1 MLADYNNYLTHI
13 DYEALWGFSVELAAK
28 WEPQSLI
35 VFDRS
40 VIHSSCHFANKELQ
54 NKLFLTIALAFS
66 FVLVAQENA
75 DGEPTTIQG
84 LLQLVEEGRTS
95 EQTVNAQREADF
107 LANKNQQAA
116 KLARE
121 KRELAR
127 QEKIADELETEYKKN
142 DAILVVKE
150 AAYKKELGS
159 LVELFGHLQSSA
171 GEAAVQFSGSLTSP
185 QFGLER
191 VNFLNDLT
199 SKMSETTELPTI
211 REIEGLWYE
220 LQREMVA
227 SGQVVS
233 FDTTVVDVDGES
245 STCKVT
251 RVGLFNA
258 VCDGKYLEY
267 VSATGQFA
275 FLPRQPAGRYTKTAK
290 SVGNAEVGEQ
300 VRFGIDPTGPTGGS
314 LLANLIQTP
323 SIMERAQQGRE
334 VGYAIIFVGLIAV
347 IFAFY
352 KLYSLYMISTAV
364 KKQANNKALDAANPL
379 GRVLKVG
386 QDHFNKDIDTLEL
399 KLAEAIMAERPAIER
414 WIGAVRIISVV
425 APLAG
430 LLGTVTGM
438 IVTFQMITLYGTG
451 DPKLMAGGISQALV
465 TTVLGLLV
473 AIPTTLLHSFTASSA
488 KGIISVLEEQSTGIL
503 AERAEG
509 S

>member
-1 MLADYNNYLTHI
+1 MKKYLSI
-13 DYEALWGFSVELAAK
+13 L
-28 WEPQSLI
+28 
-35 VFDRS
+35 
-40 VIHSSCHFANKELQ
+40 
-54 NKLFLTIALAFS
+54 
-66 FVLVAQENA
+66 FVLSLTFNTFIVAQESEGDEA
-75 DGEPTTIQG
+75 EISTVEA
-84 LLQLVEEGRTS
+84 LLQLVKEGKTKEQS
-95 EQTVNAQREADF
+95 ENADREAKF
-107 LANKNQQAA
+107 MANKNEQAA
-116 KLARE
+116 ILAAE

-127 QEKIADELETEYKKN
+127 QERIADQLEAEYKKN
-142 DAILVVKE
+142 EEILRVKE
-150 AAYKKELGS
+150 EAYQKELGS

-185 QFGLER
+185 QYGLER
-191 VNFLNDLT
+191 VDFLNELT

-233 FDTTVVDVDGES
+233 FDTTVIDVDGES
-245 STCKVT
+245 STCNVT

-267 VSATGQFA
+267 VAATGQYA
-275 FLPRQPAGRYTKTAK
+275 FLPRQPAGRFTKTAK
-290 SVGNAEVGEQ
+290 SVGNADAGEQ
-300 VRFGIDPTGPTGGS
+300 VRFGVDPTGPTGGS

-323 SIMERAQQGRE
+323 SLAERAAQGRE
-334 VGYAIIFVGLIAV
+334 VGYAIIFVGLIG
-347 IFAFY
+347 IGLAFW
-352 KLYSLYMISTAV
+352 KLWSLYVLGKAV
-364 KKQANNKALDAANPL
+364 RAQAGSKTLDVRNPL

-386 QDHFNKDIDTLEL
+386 EENFKKDIDTLEL
-399 KLAEAIMAERPAIER
+399 KLAEAIMAERPSIER
-414 WIGAVRIISVV
+414 GIGAVRIISVV

>member
-1 MLADYNNYLTHI
+1 MKKYLSILFVLSLTLNNFIFAQESGDEETEI
-13 DYEALWGFSVELAAK
+13 SSVEALLMLVKEGKTKE
-28 WEPQSLI
+28 QS
-35 VFDRS
+35 
-40 VIHSSCHFANKELQ
+40 
-54 NKLFLTIALAFS
+54 
-66 FVLVAQENA
+66 ENA
-75 DGEPTTIQG
+75 D
-84 LLQLVEEGRTS
+84 
-95 EQTVNAQREADF
+95 REAKF
-107 LANKNQQAA
+107 MANKNKQAEI
-116 KLARE
+116 LAAE

-127 QEKIADELETEYKKN
+127 QERIADQLEAEYKKN
-142 DAILVVKE
+142 EAILRVKE
-150 AAYKKELGS
+150 EAYQKELGS

-171 GEAAVQFSGSLTSP
+171 GEAAVQFSGSLSSP
-185 QFGLER
+185 QYGLER
-191 VNFLNDLT
+191 VDFLNDLT

-233 FDTTVVDVDGES
+233 FETTVVDVDGES
-245 STCKVT
+245 STCNVT

-267 VSATGQFA
+267 ISATGQYA

-290 SVGNAEVGEQ
+290 KVGNADPGEQ
-300 VRFGIDPTGPTGGS
+300 VKFGVDPTGPTGGS

-323 SIMERAQQGRE
+323 SLAERAAQGRE
-334 VGYAIIFVGLIAV
+334 VGYAIIFVGLIG
-347 IFAFY
+347 IGLAFW
-352 KLYSLYMISTAV
+352 KLWSLYVLGKAV
-364 KKQANNKALDAANPL
+364 RAQAGSKTLDVRNPL

-386 QDHFNKDIDTLEL
+386 EDNFKKDIDTLEL
-399 KLAEAIMAERPAIER
+399 KLAEAIMAERPSIEKG
-414 WIGAVRIISVV
+414 IGAVRIISVV

>member
-1 MLADYNNYLTHI
+1 MKKYLSI
-13 DYEALWGFSVELAAK
+13 L
-28 WEPQSLI
+28 
-35 VFDRS
+35 
-40 VIHSSCHFANKELQ
+40 
-54 NKLFLTIALAFS
+54 
-66 FVLVAQENA
+66 FVLSLTLNTFVVAQESEGDEA
-75 DGEPTTIQG
+75 EISTVEA
-84 LLQLVEEGRTS
+84 LLQLVKEGKTKEQS
-95 EQTVNAQREADF
+95 ENADREAKF
-107 LANKNQQAA
+107 MANKNEQAA
-116 KLARE
+116 ILAAE

-127 QEKIADELETEYKKN
+127 QERIADQLEAEYKKN
-142 DAILVVKE
+142 EEILRVKE
-150 AAYKKELGS
+150 EAYQKELGS

-185 QFGLER
+185 QYGLDR
-191 VNFLNDLT
+191 VDFLNELT

-233 FDTTVVDVDGES
+233 FDTTVIDVDGES
-245 STCKVT
+245 STCNVT

-267 VSATGQFA
+267 VAATGQYA
-275 FLPRQPAGRYTKTAK
+275 FLPRQPAGRFTKTAK
-290 SVGNAEVGEQ
+290 SVGNADAGEQ
-300 VRFGIDPTGPTGGS
+300 VRFGVDPTGPTGGS

-323 SIMERAQQGRE
+323 SLAERAAQGRE
-334 VGYAIIFVGLIAV
+334 VGYAIIFVGLIG
-347 IFAFY
+347 IGLAFW
-352 KLYSLYMISTAV
+352 KLWSLYVLGKAV
-364 KKQANNKALDAANPL
+364 RTQAGSKTLDVRNPL

-386 QDHFNKDIDTLEL
+386 EENFNKDIDTLEL
-399 KLAEAIMAERPAIER
+399 KLAEAIMAERPSIER
-414 WIGAVRIISVV
+414 GIGAVRIISVV

>member
-1 MLADYNNYLTHI
+1 MKKCLSILFVLSLTFNSFVFAQ
-13 DYEALWGFSVELAAK
+13 DAEEETPEVSTVEALLMLVKEGKTQE
-28 WEPQSLI
+28 QS
-35 VFDRS
+35 
-40 VIHSSCHFANKELQ
+40 
-54 NKLFLTIALAFS
+54 
-66 FVLVAQENA
+66 EN
-75 DGEPTTIQG
+75 
-84 LLQLVEEGRTS
+84 S
-95 EQTVNAQREADF
+95 QREAKF
-107 LANKNQQAA
+107 LANKNKQAET
-116 KLARE
+116 LAAE

-127 QEKIADELETEYKKN
+127 QERIADQLEAEYKKN
-142 DAILVVKE
+142 EEILRVKE
-150 AAYKKELGS
+150 EAYQKELGS

-275 FLPRQPAGRYTKTAK
+275 FLPRQPVGRFTKTAK
-290 SVGNAEVGEQ
+290 KVGNADPGDQ
-300 VRFGIDPTGPTGGS
+300 VKFGIDPTGPTGGS

-323 SIMERAQQGRE
+323 SLAERAAQGRE
-334 VGYAIIFVGLIAV
+334 VGYAIIFVGLIG
-347 IFAFY
+347 IGIAFW
-352 KLYSLYMISTAV
+352 KLWSLFVLGKAV
-364 KKQANNKALDAANPL
+364 KAQSGSKTLDVRNPL

-386 QDHFNKDIDTLEL
+386 EENFKKDIDTLEL
-399 KLAEAIMAERPAIER
+399 KLAEAIMAERPSIER
-414 WIGAVRIISVV
+414 GIGAVRIISVV

>member
-1 MLADYNNYLTHI
+1 MKKYLSILFVLSLTFNSFVFAQ
-13 DYEALWGFSVELAAK
+13 DAEEETPEVSTVEALLMLVKEGKTQE
-28 WEPQSLI
+28 QS
-35 VFDRS
+35 
-40 VIHSSCHFANKELQ
+40 
-54 NKLFLTIALAFS
+54 
-66 FVLVAQENA
+66 EN
-75 DGEPTTIQG
+75 
-84 LLQLVEEGRTS
+84 S
-95 EQTVNAQREADF
+95 QREAKF
-107 LANKNQQAA
+107 LANKNKQAET
-116 KLARE
+116 LAAE

-127 QEKIADELETEYKKN
+127 QERIADQLEAEYKKN
-142 DAILVVKE
+142 EEILRVKE
-150 AAYKKELGS
+150 EAYQKELGS

-191 VNFLNDLT
+191 VDFLNDLT

-275 FLPRQPAGRYTKTAK
+275 FLPRQPVGRFTKTAK
-290 SVGNAEVGEQ
+290 KVGNADAGDQ
-300 VRFGIDPTGPTGGS
+300 VKFGIDPTGPTGGS

-323 SIMERAQQGRE
+323 SLAERAAQGRE
-334 VGYAIIFVGLIAV
+334 VGYAIIFVGLIG
-347 IFAFY
+347 IGIAFW
-352 KLYSLYMISTAV
+352 KLWSLFVLGKAV
-364 KKQANNKALDAANPL
+364 KAQSGSKTLDVRNPL

-386 QDHFNKDIDTLEL
+386 EENFKKDIDTLEL
-399 KLAEAIMAERPAIER
+399 KLAEAIMAERPSIER
-414 WIGAVRIISVV
+414 GIGAVRIISVV

>member
-1 MLADYNNYLTHI
+1 MKKYLPILFVLTFTLNSFVFAQ
-13 DYEALWGFSVELAAK
+13 DAEEETPEVTTVEALLMLVKEGKTKE
-28 WEPQSLI
+28 QS
-35 VFDRS
+35 
-40 VIHSSCHFANKELQ
+40 
-54 NKLFLTIALAFS
+54 
-66 FVLVAQENA
+66 EN
-75 DGEPTTIQG
+75 
-84 LLQLVEEGRTS
+84 S
-95 EQTVNAQREADF
+95 QREAKF
-107 LANKNQQAA
+107 LANKNKQAET
-116 KLARE
+116 LAAE

-127 QEKIADELETEYKKN
+127 QERIADQLEAEYKKN
-142 DAILVVKE
+142 EEILRVKE
-150 AAYKKELGS
+150 EAYQKELGS

-191 VNFLNDLT
+191 VDFLNDLT

-275 FLPRQPAGRYTKTAK
+275 FLPRQPVGRFTKTAK
-290 SVGNAEVGEQ
+290 KVGNADPGEQ
-300 VRFGIDPTGPTGGS
+300 VKFGIDPTGPTGGS

-323 SIMERAQQGRE
+323 SLAERAAQGRE
-334 VGYAIIFVGLIAV
+334 VGYAIIFVGLIG
-347 IFAFY
+347 IGIAFW
-352 KLYSLYMISTAV
+352 KLWSLFMLGKAV
-364 KKQANNKALDAANPL
+364 KAQSGSKTLDVRNPL

-386 QDHFNKDIDTLEL
+386 EDNFKKDIDTLEL
-399 KLAEAIMAERPAIER
+399 KLAEAIMAERPSIER
-414 WIGAVRIISVV
+414 GIGVVRIISVV

>member
-1 MLADYNNYLTHI
+1 MKKYLSILFVLTFTLNSFVFAQ
-13 DYEALWGFSVELAAK
+13 DAEEETPEVTTVEALLMLVKEGKTKE
-28 WEPQSLI
+28 QS
-35 VFDRS
+35 
-40 VIHSSCHFANKELQ
+40 
-54 NKLFLTIALAFS
+54 
-66 FVLVAQENA
+66 EN
-75 DGEPTTIQG
+75 
-84 LLQLVEEGRTS
+84 S
-95 EQTVNAQREADF
+95 QREAKF
-107 LANKNQQAA
+107 LANKNKQAET
-116 KLARE
+116 LAAE

-127 QEKIADELETEYKKN
+127 QERIADQLEAEYKKN
-142 DAILVVKE
+142 EEILRVKE
-150 AAYKKELGS
+150 EAYQKELGS

-191 VNFLNDLT
+191 VDFLNDLT

-275 FLPRQPAGRYTKTAK
+275 FLPRQPVGRFTKTAK
-290 SVGNAEVGEQ
+290 KVGNADPGEQ
-300 VRFGIDPTGPTGGS
+300 VKFGIDPTGPTGGS

-323 SIMERAQQGRE
+323 SLAERAAQGRE
-334 VGYAIIFVGLIAV
+334 VGYAIIFVGLIG
-347 IFAFY
+347 IGIAFW
-352 KLYSLYMISTAV
+352 KLWSLFMLGKAV
-364 KKQANNKALDAANPL
+364 KAQSGSKTLDVRNPL

-386 QDHFNKDIDTLEL
+386 EDNFKKDIDTLEL
-399 KLAEAIMAERPAIER
+399 KLAEAIMADRPSIER
-414 WIGAVRIISVV
+414 GIGVVRIISVV

>member
-1 MLADYNNYLTHI
+1 MKKYLSI
-13 DYEALWGFSVELAAK
+13 L
-28 WEPQSLI
+28 
-35 VFDRS
+35 
-40 VIHSSCHFANKELQ
+40 
-54 NKLFLTIALAFS
+54 
-66 FVLVAQENA
+66 FVLSLTLNTFVVAQESEGDEA
-75 DGEPTTIQG
+75 EISTVEA
-84 LLQLVEEGRTS
+84 LLQLVKEGKTK
-95 EQTVNAQREADF
+95 EQSANADREAKF
-107 LANKNQQAA
+107 MANKNEQAA
-116 KLARE
+116 ILAAE

-127 QEKIADELETEYKKN
+127 QERIADQLEAEYKKN
-142 DAILVVKE
+142 EEILRVKE
-150 AAYKKELGS
+150 EAYQKELGS

-171 GEAAVQFSGSLTSP
+171 GEAAVQFSGSLTGP
-185 QFGLER
+185 QYGLER
-191 VNFLNDLT
+191 VDFLNELT

-227 SGQVVS
+227 SGKVVS
-233 FDTTVVDVDGES
+233 FDTTVIDVDGES
-245 STCKVT
+245 STCNVT

-267 VSATGQFA
+267 VAATGQYA
-275 FLPRQPAGRYTKTAK
+275 FLPRQPAGRFTKTAK
-290 SVGNAEVGEQ
+290 SVGDADAGEQ

-323 SIMERAQQGRE
+323 SLAERAAQGRE
-334 VGYAIIFVGLIAV
+334 VGYAIIFGGLIG
-347 IFAFY
+347 IGLAFW
-352 KLYSLYMISTAV
+352 KLWSLYVLGKAV
-364 KKQANNKALDAANPL
+364 RTQAGSKTLDVRNPL

-386 QDHFNKDIDTLEL
+386 EENFKKDIDTLEL
-399 KLAEAIMAERPAIER
+399 KLAEAIMAERPSIER
-414 WIGAVRIISVV
+414 GIGAVRIISVV

>member
-1 MLADYNNYLTHI
+1 MKKYLSI
-13 DYEALWGFSVELAAK
+13 L
-28 WEPQSLI
+28 
-35 VFDRS
+35 
-40 VIHSSCHFANKELQ
+40 
-54 NKLFLTIALAFS
+54 
-66 FVLVAQENA
+66 FVLSLTLNTFVFAQESEGDEA
-75 DGEPTTIQG
+75 EISTVEA
-84 LLQLVEEGRTS
+84 LLQLVKEGKTKEQS
-95 EQTVNAQREADF
+95 ENADREAKF
-107 LANKNQQAA
+107 MANKNEQAA
-116 KLARE
+116 ILAAE

-127 QEKIADELETEYKKN
+127 QERIADQLEAEYKKN
-142 DAILVVKE
+142 EEILRVKE
-150 AAYKKELGS
+150 EAYQKELGS

-185 QFGLER
+185 QYGLDR
-191 VNFLNDLT
+191 VDFLNSLT

-233 FDTTVVDVDGES
+233 FDTTVIDVDGES
-245 STCKVT
+245 STCNVT

-267 VSATGQFA
+267 VAATGQYA
-275 FLPRQPAGRYTKTAK
+275 FLPRQPAGRFTKTAK
-290 SVGNAEVGEQ
+290 SVGNADVGEQ
-300 VRFGIDPTGPTGGS
+300 VRFGVDPTGPTGGS

-323 SIMERAQQGRE
+323 SLAERAAQGRE
-334 VGYAIIFVGLIAV
+334 VGYAIIFVGLIG
-347 IFAFY
+347 IGLAFW
-352 KLYSLYMISTAV
+352 KLWSLYVLGKAV
-364 KKQANNKALDAANPL
+364 RAQAGSKTLDVRNPL

-386 QDHFNKDIDTLEL
+386 EENFKKDIDTLEL
-399 KLAEAIMAERPAIER
+399 KLAEAIMAERPSIER
-414 WIGAVRIISVV
+414 GIGAVRIISVV

>member
-1 MLADYNNYLTHI
+1 MKNLNILPFFLVFSLVSSLFAQDDVVVEEPTTV
-13 DYEALWGFSVELAAK
+13 EALLSLVKEGKTRE
-28 WEPQSLI
+28 QS
-35 VFDRS
+35 
-40 VIHSSCHFANKELQ
+40 
-54 NKLFLTIALAFS
+54 
-66 FVLVAQENA
+66 ENA
-75 DGEPTTIQG
+75 D
-84 LLQLVEEGRTS
+84 
-95 EQTVNAQREADF
+95 REKKF
-107 LANKNQQAA
+107 LSNKNKQASI
-116 KLARE
+116 LAAE

-127 QEKIADELETEYKKN
+127 QEKIADKLEADYKKN
-142 DAILVVKE
+142 EETLRVKE
-150 AAYKKELGS
+150 EAYKKELGS

-171 GEAAVQFSGSLTSP
+171 GEAAVQFGGSLTSA
-185 QFGLER
+185 QFGVER
-191 VNFLNDLT
+191 VAFLNDLT
-199 SKMSETTELPTI
+199 GKMSETTELPTI

-233 FDTTVVDVDGES
+233 LNTMVSDTDGTTSECNVV
-245 STCKVT
+245 

-267 VSATGQFA
+267 SATKGQYA
-275 FLPRQPAGRYTKTAK
+275 FLPRQPAGRFTKTAK
-290 SVGNAEVGEQ
+290 NIAASSSGEQ
-300 VRFGIDPTGPTGGS
+300 VKFGIDPTGPTGGS

-323 SIMERAQQGRE
+323 SLVERAQQGRE
-334 VGYAIIFVGLIAV
+334 VGYAIIAVGTIGIIIA
-347 IFAFY
+347 IY
-352 KLYSLYMISTAV
+352 KLIELAGVARAV
-364 KKQANNKALDAANPL
+364 KNQASSKAADARNPL

-386 QDHFNKDIDTLEL
+386 QDHFEKDIDTLEL

-488 KGIISVLEEQSTGIL
+488 RGIISTLEEQSTGIL
-503 AERAEG
+503 AEHSEAK
-509 S
+509 

>member
-1 MLADYNNYLTHI
+1 MKKYLSILFVLSLTFNGFVFAQEEQEEGNEI
-13 DYEALWGFSVELAAK
+13 STVEALLNLVKQGKTQE
-28 WEPQSLI
+28 QS
-35 VFDRS
+35 
-40 VIHSSCHFANKELQ
+40 
-54 NKLFLTIALAFS
+54 
-66 FVLVAQENA
+66 EN
-75 DGEPTTIQG
+75 
-84 LLQLVEEGRTS
+84 S
-95 EQTVNAQREADF
+95 KREARF
-107 LANKNQQAA
+107 MANKNKQAEI
-116 KLARE
+116 LAAE

-127 QEKIADELETEYKKN
+127 QERIADQLEAEYKKN
-142 DAILVVKE
+142 EEILRVKE
-150 AAYKKELGS
+150 EAYQKELGS

-171 GEAAVQFSGSLTSP
+171 GEAAVQFSGSLTSG
-185 QFGLER
+185 QYGQDR
-191 VNFLNDLT
+191 VAFLNDLT
-199 SKMSETTELPTI
+199 TKMSETTELPSI

-233 FDTTVVDVDGES
+233 YETTVVDVDGES
-245 STCKVT
+245 SQCMVT
-251 RVGLFNA
+251 RIGLFNA

-267 VSATGQFA
+267 AAASGQYA

-290 SVGNAEVGEQ
+290 NIGNAEVGEQ
-300 VRFGIDPTGPTGGS
+300 IKFGVDPTGPTGGS

-323 SIMERAQQGRE
+323 SLAERAAQGRE
-334 VGYAIIFVGLIAV
+334 VGYAIIFVGLIG
-347 IFAFY
+347 IILAFW
-352 KLYSLYMISTAV
+352 KLWSLFMLGKAV
-364 KKQANNKALDAANPL
+364 KAQSGSKTLDVRNPL

-386 QDHFNKDIDTLEL
+386 EDNFKKDIDTLEL
-399 KLAEAIMAERPAIER
+399 KLAEAIMAERPSIER
-414 WIGAVRIISVV
+414 GISAVRIISVV

-473 AIPTTLLHSFTASSA
+473 AIPTTLLHSFAASSA
-488 KGIISVLEEQSTGIL
+488 KGIINVLEEQSTGLL

>member
-1 MLADYNNYLTHI
+1 MKKYLSILFVLSLTFNSFVFAQDADEETPEVSTV
-13 DYEALWGFSVELAAK
+13 EALLMLVKEGKTQE
-28 WEPQSLI
+28 QS
-35 VFDRS
+35 
-40 VIHSSCHFANKELQ
+40 
-54 NKLFLTIALAFS
+54 
-66 FVLVAQENA
+66 EN
-75 DGEPTTIQG
+75 
-84 LLQLVEEGRTS
+84 S
-95 EQTVNAQREADF
+95 QREAKF
-107 LANKNQQAA
+107 LANKNKQAET
-116 KLARE
+116 LAAE

-127 QEKIADELETEYKKN
+127 QERIADQLEAEYKKN
-142 DAILVVKE
+142 EDILRVKE
-150 AAYKKELGS
+150 EAYQKELGS

-220 LQREMVA
+220 LQREMIA

-233 FDTTVVDVDGES
+233 FDTTVIDVDGES

-267 VSATGQFA
+267 ISATGQYA
-275 FLPRQPAGRYTKTAK
+275 FLPRQPAGRFTKTAK
-290 SVGNAEVGEQ
+290 KVGNADPGDQ
-300 VRFGIDPTGPTGGS
+300 VKFGIDPTGPTGGS

-323 SIMERAQQGRE
+323 SLAERAAQGRE
-334 VGYAIIFVGLIAV
+334 VGYAIIFVGLIG
-347 IFAFY
+347 IGIAFW
-352 KLYSLYMISTAV
+352 KLWSLFVLGKAV
-364 KKQANNKALDAANPL
+364 KAQSGSKTLDVRNPL

-386 QDHFNKDIDTLEL
+386 EENFKKDIDTLEL
-399 KLAEAIMAERPAIER
+399 KLAEAIMAERPSIER
-414 WIGAVRIISVV
+414 GIGAVRIISVV

-509 S
+509 K

>member
-1 MLADYNNYLTHI
+1 MKKYLSI
-13 DYEALWGFSVELAAK
+13 L
-28 WEPQSLI
+28 
-35 VFDRS
+35 
-40 VIHSSCHFANKELQ
+40 
-54 NKLFLTIALAFS
+54 
-66 FVLVAQENA
+66 FVLSLTLNTFVFAQESEGDEA
-75 DGEPTTIQG
+75 EISTVEA
-84 LLQLVEEGRTS
+84 LLQLVKEGKTREQS
-95 EQTVNAQREADF
+95 ENADREAKF
-107 LANKNQQAA
+107 MANKNEQAA
-116 KLARE
+116 ILAAE

-127 QEKIADELETEYKKN
+127 QERIADQLEAEYKKN
-142 DAILVVKE
+142 EEILRVKE
-150 AAYKKELGS
+150 EAYQKELGS

-185 QFGLER
+185 QYGLER
-191 VNFLNDLT
+191 VDFLNELT

-233 FDTTVVDVDGES
+233 FDTTVIDVDGES
-245 STCKVT
+245 STCNVT

-267 VSATGQFA
+267 VAATGQYA
-275 FLPRQPAGRYTKTAK
+275 FLPRQPAGRFTKTAK
-290 SVGNAEVGEQ
+290 SVGNADVGEQ
-300 VRFGIDPTGPTGGS
+300 VRFGVDPTGPTGGS

-323 SIMERAQQGRE
+323 SLAERAAQGRE
-334 VGYAIIFVGLIAV
+334 VGYAIIFVGLIG
-347 IFAFY
+347 IGLAFW
-352 KLYSLYMISTAV
+352 KLWSLYVLGKAV
-364 KKQANNKALDAANPL
+364 RAQAGSKTLDVRNPL

-386 QDHFNKDIDTLEL
+386 EENFKKDIDTLEL
-399 KLAEAIMAERPAIER
+399 KLAEAIMAERPSIER
-414 WIGAVRIISVV
+414 GIGAVRIISVV

-488 KGIISVLEEQSTGIL
+488 KGIISVLEDQSTGIL
-503 AERAEG
+503 AARAEG

>member
-1 MLADYNNYLTHI
+1 MKNLYVLPFLILLSLSFFVSAQDNAEETEEVSTV
-13 DYEALWGFSVELAAK
+13 EALLALVKEGKTQEQAANT
-28 WEPQSLI
+28 
-35 VFDRS
+35 DR
-40 VIHSSCHFANKELQ
+40 
-54 NKLFLTIALAFS
+54 
-66 FVLVAQENA
+66 EN
-75 DGEPTTIQG
+75 Q
-84 LLQLVEEGRTS
+84 
-95 EQTVNAQREADF
+95 F
-107 LANKNQQAA
+107 LANRDKQASI
-116 KLARE
+116 LAAE

-127 QEKIADELETEYKKN
+127 QEKIADTLEAEYKKN
-142 DAILVVKE
+142 EGILRVKE
-150 AAYKKELGS
+150 DAYKKELGS

-171 GEAAVQFSGSLTSP
+171 GEAAVQFSGSLTGA
-185 QFGLER
+185 QYGQER
-191 VNFLNDLT
+191 VNFLNNLT
-199 SKMSETTELPTI
+199 GKMSETTELPTI

-233 FDTTVVDVDGES
+233 FTTNVIDVDGETS
-245 STCKVT
+245 ECNVT

-267 VSATGQFA
+267 ATSKGQYA

-399 KLAEAIMAERPAIER
+399 KLAEAIMAERPKIDSG
-414 WIGAVRIISVV
+414 IGFIKIISVI

-473 AIPTTLLHSFTASSA
+473 AIPTSLLHSFTQSSA
-488 KGIISVLEEQSTGIL
+488 RGIVSILEEQSTGIL

-509 S
+509 NN

>member
-1 MLADYNNYLTHI
+1 MKKYLSILFVLSLTFNGFI
-13 DYEALWGFSVELAAK
+13 FAQEEQEEGNEISTVEALLNLVKQGKTQE
-28 WEPQSLI
+28 QS
-35 VFDRS
+35 
-40 VIHSSCHFANKELQ
+40 
-54 NKLFLTIALAFS
+54 
-66 FVLVAQENA
+66 ENA
-75 DGEPTTIQG
+75 K
-84 LLQLVEEGRTS
+84 
-95 EQTVNAQREADF
+95 REARF
-107 LANKNQQAA
+107 MANKNKQAEI
-116 KLARE
+116 LAAE

-127 QEKIADELETEYKKN
+127 QERIADQLEAEYKKN
-142 DAILVVKE
+142 EEILRVKE
-150 AAYKKELGS
+150 EAYQKELGS

-171 GEAAVQFSGSLTSP
+171 GEAAVQFSGSLTSG
-185 QFGLER
+185 QYGQDR
-191 VNFLNDLT
+191 VAFLNDLT
-199 SKMSETTELPTI
+199 TKMSETTELPSI

-233 FDTTVVDVDGES
+233 YETTVVDVDGES
-245 STCKVT
+245 SQCMVT

-267 VSATGQFA
+267 AAASGQYA

-290 SVGNAEVGEQ
+290 NIGNAELGEQ
-300 VRFGIDPTGPTGGS
+300 VKFGVDPTGPTGGS

-323 SIMERAQQGRE
+323 SLAERAAQGRE
-334 VGYAIIFVGLIAV
+334 VGYAIIFVGLIGIAL
-347 IFAFY
+347 AFW
-352 KLYSLYMISTAV
+352 KLWSLYVLGRAV
-364 KKQANNKALDAANPL
+364 RAQANTKAIDVRNPL

-386 QDHFNKDIDTLEL
+386 EDNFKKDIDTLEL
-399 KLAEAIMAERPAIER
+399 KLAEAIMAERPSIER
-414 WIGAVRIISVV
+414 GISAVRIISVV

-509 S
+509 SY

>member
-1 MLADYNNYLTHI
+1 MKNLNILPFFLVFSLVSSLFAQDDVVVEEPTTV
-13 DYEALWGFSVELAAK
+13 EALLSLVKEGKTRE
-28 WEPQSLI
+28 QS
-35 VFDRS
+35 
-40 VIHSSCHFANKELQ
+40 
-54 NKLFLTIALAFS
+54 
-66 FVLVAQENA
+66 ENA
-75 DGEPTTIQG
+75 D
-84 LLQLVEEGRTS
+84 
-95 EQTVNAQREADF
+95 REKKF
-107 LANKNQQAA
+107 LSNKNKQASI
-116 KLARE
+116 LAAE

-127 QEKIADELETEYKKN
+127 QEKIADKLEADYKKN
-142 DAILVVKE
+142 EETLRVKE
-150 AAYKKELGS
+150 EAYKKELGS

-171 GEAAVQFSGSLTSP
+171 GEAAVQFGGSLTSA
-185 QFGLER
+185 QFGVER
-191 VNFLNDLT
+191 VAFLNDLT
-199 SKMSETTELPTI
+199 GKMSETTELPTI

-220 LQREMVA
+220 LQREMIA

-233 FDTTVVDVDGES
+233 FNTMVSDTDGTTSECNVV
-245 STCKVT
+245 

-267 VSATGQFA
+267 SATKGQYA
-275 FLPRQPAGRYTKTAK
+275 FLPRQPAGRFTKTAK
-290 SVGNAEVGEQ
+290 NIAASSSGEQ
-300 VRFGIDPTGPTGGS
+300 VKFGIDPTGPTGGS

-323 SIMERAQQGRE
+323 SLVERAQQGRE
-334 VGYAIIFVGLIAV
+334 VGYAIIAVGTIGIIIA
-347 IFAFY
+347 IY
-352 KLYSLYMISTAV
+352 KLIELAGVARAV
-364 KKQANNKALDAANPL
+364 KNQASSKAADPRNPL

-386 QDHFNKDIDTLEL
+386 QDNFEKDIDTLEL

-488 KGIISVLEEQSTGIL
+488 RGIISTLEEQSTGIL
-503 AERAEG
+503 AEHSEAK
-509 S
+509 

>member
-1 MLADYNNYLTHI
+1 MKKYLSILFVLSLTFNSFVFAQ
-13 DYEALWGFSVELAAK
+13 DAEEAPEVSTVEALLMLVKEGKTQE
-28 WEPQSLI
+28 QS
-35 VFDRS
+35 
-40 VIHSSCHFANKELQ
+40 
-54 NKLFLTIALAFS
+54 
-66 FVLVAQENA
+66 EN
-75 DGEPTTIQG
+75 
-84 LLQLVEEGRTS
+84 S
-95 EQTVNAQREADF
+95 QREAKF
-107 LANKNQQAA
+107 LANKNKQAET
-116 KLARE
+116 LAAE

-127 QEKIADELETEYKKN
+127 QERIADQLEAEYKKN
-142 DAILVVKE
+142 EEILRVKE
-150 AAYKKELGS
+150 EAYQKELGS

-191 VNFLNDLT
+191 VDFLNDLT

-275 FLPRQPAGRYTKTAK
+275 FLPRQPVGRFTKTAK
-290 SVGNAEVGEQ
+290 KVGNADPGDQ
-300 VRFGIDPTGPTGGS
+300 VKFGIDPTGPTGGS

-323 SIMERAQQGRE
+323 SLAERAAQGRE
-334 VGYAIIFVGLIAV
+334 VGYAIIFVGLIG
-347 IFAFY
+347 IGIAFW
-352 KLYSLYMISTAV
+352 KLWSLFVLGKAV
-364 KKQANNKALDAANPL
+364 KAQSGSKTLDVRNPL

-386 QDHFNKDIDTLEL
+386 EENFKKDIDTLEL
-399 KLAEAIMAERPAIER
+399 KLAEAIMAERPSIER
-414 WIGAVRIISVV
+414 GIGAVRIISVV

>member
-1 MLADYNNYLTHI
+1 MKKYLSI
-13 DYEALWGFSVELAAK
+13 L
-28 WEPQSLI
+28 
-35 VFDRS
+35 
-40 VIHSSCHFANKELQ
+40 
-54 NKLFLTIALAFS
+54 
-66 FVLVAQENA
+66 FVLSLTLNTFVVAQESEGDEA
-75 DGEPTTIQG
+75 EISTVEA
-84 LLQLVEEGRTS
+84 LLQLVKEGKTKEQS
-95 EQTVNAQREADF
+95 ENADREAKF
-107 LANKNQQAA
+107 MANKNEQAA
-116 KLARE
+116 ILAAE

-127 QEKIADELETEYKKN
+127 QERIADQLEAEYKKN
-142 DAILVVKE
+142 EEILRVKE
-150 AAYKKELGS
+150 EAYQKELGS

-185 QFGLER
+185 QYGLER
-191 VNFLNDLT
+191 VDFLNELT

-233 FDTTVVDVDGES
+233 FDTTVIDVDGES
-245 STCKVT
+245 STCNVT

-267 VSATGQFA
+267 VAATGQYA
-275 FLPRQPAGRYTKTAK
+275 FLPRQPAGRFTKTAK
-290 SVGNAEVGEQ
+290 SVGNADVGEQ
-300 VRFGIDPTGPTGGS
+300 VRFGVDPTGPTGGS

-323 SIMERAQQGRE
+323 SLAERAAQGRE
-334 VGYAIIFVGLIAV
+334 VGYAIIFVGLIC
-347 IFAFY
+347 IGLAFL
-352 KLYSLYMISTAV
+352 KLWSLYFLGKAV
-364 KKQANNKALDAANPL
+364 RAQAGSKTLDVRNPL

-386 QDHFNKDIDTLEL
+386 EENFKKDIDTLEL
-399 KLAEAIMAERPAIER
+399 KLAEAIMAERPSIER
-414 WIGAVRIISVV
+414 GIGAVRIISVV

>member
-1 MLADYNNYLTHI
+1 MKNLYVLPFIVLLSLSFIVSAQDNADETEEI
-13 DYEALWGFSVELAAK
+13 STVEALLALVKEGKTQEQAANT
-28 WEPQSLI
+28 
-35 VFDRS
+35 DR
-40 VIHSSCHFANKELQ
+40 
-54 NKLFLTIALAFS
+54 
-66 FVLVAQENA
+66 EN
-75 DGEPTTIQG
+75 Q
-84 LLQLVEEGRTS
+84 
-95 EQTVNAQREADF
+95 F
-107 LANKNQQAA
+107 LANRDKQASI
-116 KLARE
+116 LAAE

-127 QEKIADELETEYKKN
+127 QEKIADTLEAEYKKN
-142 DAILVVKE
+142 EGILRVKE
-150 AAYKKELGS
+150 DAYKKELGS

-171 GEAAVQFSGSLTSP
+171 GEAAVQFSGSLTGA
-185 QFGLER
+185 QYGQER
-191 VNFLNDLT
+191 VNFLNNLT
-199 SKMSETTELPTI
+199 GKMSETTELPTI

-233 FDTTVVDVDGES
+233 FTTNVIDVDGETS
-245 STCKVT
+245 ECNVT

-267 VSATGQFA
+267 ATSKGQYA

-386 QDHFNKDIDTLEL
+386 QEHFNKDIDTLEL
-399 KLAEAIMAERPAIER
+399 KLAEAIMAERPKIDSG
-414 WIGAVRIISVV
+414 IGFIKIISVI

-473 AIPTTLLHSFTASSA
+473 AIPTSLLHSFTQSSA
-488 KGIISVLEEQSTGIL
+488 RGIVSILEEQSTGIL
-503 AERAEG
+503 AERAETK
-509 S
+509 

>member
-1 MLADYNNYLTHI
+1 MKKYLSILFVLSLTLNNFIFAQDSEEETEI
-13 DYEALWGFSVELAAK
+13 SSVEALLMLVKEGKTKE
-28 WEPQSLI
+28 QS
-35 VFDRS
+35 
-40 VIHSSCHFANKELQ
+40 
-54 NKLFLTIALAFS
+54 
-66 FVLVAQENA
+66 ENA
-75 DGEPTTIQG
+75 D
-84 LLQLVEEGRTS
+84 
-95 EQTVNAQREADF
+95 REAKF
-107 LANKNQQAA
+107 MANKNKQAEI
-116 KLARE
+116 LAAE

-127 QEKIADELETEYKKN
+127 QERIADQLEAEYKKN
-142 DAILVVKE
+142 EAILRVKE
-150 AAYKKELGS
+150 EAYQKELGS

-171 GEAAVQFSGSLTSP
+171 GEAAVQFSGSLSSP
-185 QFGLER
+185 QYGLER
-191 VNFLNDLT
+191 VDFLNDLT

-233 FDTTVVDVDGES
+233 FETTVVDVDGES
-245 STCKVT
+245 STCNVT

-267 VSATGQFA
+267 ISATGQYA

-290 SVGNAEVGEQ
+290 KVGNADPGEQ
-300 VRFGIDPTGPTGGS
+300 VKFGVDPTGPTGGS

-323 SIMERAQQGRE
+323 SLAERAAQGRE
-334 VGYAIIFVGLIAV
+334 VGYAIIFVGLIG
-347 IFAFY
+347 IGLAFW
-352 KLYSLYMISTAV
+352 KLWSLYVLGKAV
-364 KKQANNKALDAANPL
+364 RAQAGSKTLDVRNPL

-386 QDHFNKDIDTLEL
+386 EDNFKKDIDTLEL
-399 KLAEAIMAERPAIER
+399 KLAEAIMAERPSIEKG
-414 WIGAVRIISVV
+414 IGAVRIISVV